1 MSAKPTPPIA
11 KRIPTELSK
20 HGDTRQDDYYWLN
33 DRENP
38 EVIAY
43 LNDENAYTEAILGPV
58 KTLREELY
66 TEMVAR
72 IKQEDQSVPYF
83 DNGYWYLTRFEEG
96 AEYPIHSRKKGHLE
110 AAEEIM
116 LHGPKMAAG
125 HAYYAFGSRSVSF
138 DNRYL
143 AFGEDTVSRRIYTLR
158 FKDLETGE
166 ILPDQIENT
175 TGTAVWAKDNQH
187 LFYTA
192 KDPQTLRGHK
202 IFRHQLGTKQEA
214 DVEVF
219 HEADET
225 FDAAVGITKSK
236 KFILIGS
243 RQTISA
249 EYQVLSAEEPTGE
262 FCNFAP
268 RVRGHE
274 YDIDHYGEHFYIRS
288 NKEAQNFRLM
298 RCPDNKTFE
307 EHWEEMVPHRED
319 VLLEGFELFEDYLVL
334 SDRHEGLTKLK
345 VCKWQEDLSA
355 GSYINF
361 PEVACL
367 AYVGLNPEAKTEVLR
382 LGYQSLTTPNST
394 FDYNMRTGE
403 FTLLKQEPVL
413 GGFDKNNYASERVYA
428 TARDGAKVPL
438 SIVYRKGFEKNGQK
452 PLLLYAY
459 GSYGYSMEPF
469 FSAVRLSLLDRGF
482 AYVIAHIRGGE
493 EMGRQW
499 YENGKLLKKKNTF
512 YDFID
517 CAEWLIAQQYT
528 SSAHLYAMG
537 GSAGGLLMGAVTN
550 FRPDLWKGIVAA
562 VPFVDVVTTML
573 DDSIPLTTFE
583 YDEWGNPNEEEYYH
597 YMKSYSPYDNVAAV
611 DHPAMLVTTGLHDSQ
626 VQYWE
631 PAKWVAKMRVQK
643 TDQNPLLLYT
653 NMDAGHGGASGR
665 FARYLEIAREYA
677 FLLGLEQGEIR

>member
-1 MSAKPTPPIA
+1 
-11 KRIPTELSK
+11 
-20 HGDTRQDDYYWLN
+20 
-33 DRENP
+33 
-38 EVIAY
+38 
-43 LNDENAYTEAILGPV
+43 
-58 KTLREELY
+58 
-66 TEMVAR
+66 
-72 IKQEDQSVPYF
+72 
-83 DNGYWYLTRFEEG
+83 
-96 AEYPIHSRKKGHLE
+96 
-110 AAEEIM
+110 
-116 LHGPKMAAG
+116 
-125 HAYYAFGSRSVSF
+125 
-138 DNRYL
+138 
-143 AFGEDTVSRRIYTLR
+143 
-158 FKDLETGE
+158 
-166 ILPDQIENT
+166 
-175 TGTAVWAKDNQH
+175 
-187 LFYTA
+187 
-192 KDPQTLRGHK
+192 
-202 IFRHQLGTKQEA
+202 
-214 DVEVF
+214 VEVF

-243 RQTISA
+243 TQTISA
-249 EYQVLSAEEPTGE
+249 EYQILLADQPTGE

-274 YDIDHYGEHFYIRS
+274 YDIDHYGDHFYIRS

-298 RCPDNKTFE
+298 RCPDDQTFE
-307 EHWEEMVPHRED
+307 EHWVEMVPHRED

-345 VCKWQEDLSA
+345 VCTWQA
-355 GSYINF
+355 GPAAGTYINF

-367 AYVGLNPEAKTEVLR
+367 AYVGLNPEAKTETLR
-382 LGYQSLTTPNST
+382 IGYQSLTTPNST
-394 FDYNMRTGE
+394 FDYNMRSGE

-499 YENGKLLKKKNTF
+499 YDNGKLLHKKNTF

-517 CAEWLIAQQYT
+517 CAEWLITQQYT

-611 DHPAMLVTTGLHDSQ
+611 DYPAMLVTTGLHDSQ

-643 TDQNPLLLYT
+643 TDQNPLLLFT

-677 FLLGLEQGEIR
+677 FLLGLETGEIG